1 MKGLIFTYVLT
12 YGGAVVSLIDPYPG
26 LLIYICF
33 AVIRPESMWYWS
45 VPGGNYSRVVAMALL
60 AGWTLRGFG
69 RWRFGQAAGVVAALL
84 GYWLW
89 AALSSALVA
98 ADQAVAWKYVEDL
111 TKIVLP
117 FLVGIT
123 TIDSPRRLKLL
134 AWVIALSHGYVAFEM
149 NLAYYVD
156 GFNRVH
162 QIGFGGMDNN
172 GLAIAMVASTGL
184 SFFLGLHAENLW
196 LRAVALLSG
205 LLTAHTVLLAY
216 SRGGMLALI
225 LTGLA
230 SFWLLPK
237 RPVHIVM
244 FLIAVAVGIRLA
256 GPEVQQRFSSSFAAE
271 ENRDSSAESRLQ
283 LWSDCCDVI
292 LKHPVL
298 GIGPDHWHL
307 IAHTYGWPAG
317 KEAHTTWLQ
326 ACAEVGVPG
335 LLLLFLFYG
344 LSVVRLRPLAR
355 ESTPVADPCY
365 RYLARAVIA
374 SVCGFALAAQFV
386 TLPGLEAPYYIV
398 LVGALTLKLNSLAAE
413 SGELTPPDPE
423 TAAQHEPLY
432 TPADV

>member
-1 MKGLIFTYVLT
+1 
-12 YGGAVVSLIDPYPG
+12 
-26 LLIYICF
+26 
-33 AVIRPESMWYWS
+33 
-45 VPGGNYSRVVAMALL
+45 
-60 AGWTLRGFG
+60 
-69 RWRFGQAAGVVAALL
+69 
-84 GYWLW
+84 
-89 AALSSALVA
+89 
-98 ADQAVAWKYVEDL
+98 
-111 TKIVLP
+111 
-117 FLVGIT
+117 
-123 TIDSPRRLKLL
+123 
-134 AWVIALSHGYVAFEM
+134 
-149 NLAYYVD
+149 
-156 GFNRVH
+156 
-162 QIGFGGMDNN
+162 
-172 GLAIAMVASTGL
+172 
-184 SFFLGLHAENLW
+184 
-196 LRAVALLSG
+196 
-205 LLTAHTVLLAY
+205 
-216 SRGGMLALI
+216 
-225 LTGLA
+225 
-230 SFWLLPK
+230 
-237 RPVHIVM
+237 M

-271 ENRDSSAESRLQ
+271 ENRDASAESRLQ

-344 LSVVRLRPLAR
+344 LCVVRLRPLAR

-413 SGELTPPDPE
+413 SAELTPPDPE
-423 TAAQHEPLY
+423 KAAYQEPLY
-432 TPADV
+432 TPASV